1 MKSSELQEQQA
12 AMRAHYVPGMALG
25 TLHES
30 PHLILT
36 VLLSKYCYYL
46 RFTYEIS

>member
-12 AMRAHYVPGMALG
+12 AVRAHYVLGMALG
-25 TLHES
+25 ALHES
-30 PHLILT
+30 SHLILT

-46 RFTYEIS
+46 RFTYEIT